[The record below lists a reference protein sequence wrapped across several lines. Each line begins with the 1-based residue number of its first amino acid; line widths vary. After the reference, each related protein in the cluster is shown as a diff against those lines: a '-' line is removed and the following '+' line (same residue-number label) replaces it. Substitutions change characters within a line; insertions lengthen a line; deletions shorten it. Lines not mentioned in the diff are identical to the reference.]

1 MNFAYQ
7 INSYDD
13 RHQGTQLPAAE
24 YAAANGLVC
33 LSDELENLPNLCAMD
48 VQQAPPAL
56 QFVDAL
62 TLVFYNVDP
71 VEFVGTRPDPRR

>member
-24 YAAANGLVC
+24 YAALNGLIC
-33 LSDELENLPNLCAMD
+33 LSDELENKPNLCAMG
-48 VQQAPPAL
+48 VQQSPPPL

-62 TLVFYNVDP
+62 TLVFYNVEP